1 MIFHVP
7 TVAESTD
14 RQLRDIQNAL
24 PDENVDTSS
33 DSDYAVRANA
43 VSAVEDGLYAYQGW
57 IIRQIFPD
65 TAEKGIWS
73 LLDAALAGLV
83 TSANKVPYFTGENKA
98 ALADLTSFGR
108 DIISKNAIAD
118 ILTYL
123 GLHETGFATLD

>member
-1 MIFHVP
+1 MTFPVP

-43 VSAVEDGLYAYQGW
+43 VSGVDGLYAYQGW

-65 TAEKGIWS
+65 TAEKEY
-73 LLDAALAGLV
+73 LEFTDAR
-83 TSANKVPYFTGENKA
+83 TGW
-98 ALADLTSFGR
+98 
-108 DIISKNAIAD
+108 
-118 ILTYL
+118 
-123 GLHETGFATLD
+123 TGHQCE

>member
-1 MIFHVP
+1 MTFPVP

-43 VSAVEDGLYAYQGW
+43 VSGVADDLYAYQGW

-65 TAEKGIWS
+65 TAEKEY
-73 LLDAALAGLV
+73 LE
-83 TSANKVPYFTGENKA
+83 FT
-98 ALADLTSFGR
+98 R
-108 DIISKNAIAD
+108 CR
-118 ILTYL
+118 
-123 GLHETGFATLD
+123 TGWTGWTGHQCE

>member
-1 MIFHVP
+1 MTFPVP

-43 VSAVEDGLYAYQGW
+43 VSGVADGLYAYQGW

-65 TAEKGIWS
+65 TAEEGVSGVYSMPNWLDWS
-73 LLDAALAGLV
+73 PV
-83 TSANKVPYFTGENKA
+83 RIKYPTSRRG
-98 ALADLTSFGR
+98 
-108 DIISKNAIAD
+108 
-118 ILTYL
+118 
-123 GLHETGFATLD
+123 